1 MNRLMPASWLLIALL
16 AMLALRLVIPGPQM
30 VPVPWNLLGLVPVA
44 LGIWINLAADKA
56 IHLANTTVK
65 PYEEPSA
72 LITEGVSG
80 FSRNPMYL
88 GFAAILGGVAV
99 LLAAWIPMLVV
110 IAFIGL
116 TQVMFIR
123 PEEES
128 LARNFGNAWQE
139 YKRSVRP
146 WL

>member
-1 MNRLMPASWLLIALL
+1 MNRLMPTSWLLIALL

-30 VPVPWNLLGLVPVA
+30 VPVPWNLLGLMPVA
-44 LGIWINLAADKA
+44 LGIWINLAADKE
-56 IHLANTTVK
+56 IHLTNTTVK

-72 LITEGVSG
+72 LITEGVYG
-80 FSRNPMYL
+80 FTRNPMYL
-88 GFAAILGGVAV
+88 GFAAILSGVAV
-99 LLAAWIPMLVV
+99 LLAGWIPVVVV

-116 TQVMFIR
+116 MQVMFIR

-139 YKRSVRP
+139 YKQRVRP

>member
-80 FSRNPMYL
+80 FGRNPMYL
-88 GFAAILGGVAV
+88 GFAAIVSGVAV
-99 LLAAWIPMLVV
+99 LLAGWIPMVVV